1 MNINVADLLNGNYIL
16 LLFVVLALGL
26 CLGKLRLGSVQLG
39 NSIGVLVV
47 SLLLGQQHF
56 AINTDALNLGFMLFI
71 FCVGVEAGPNFFS
84 IFFRDGKN
92 YLMLALVMV
101 GSAMLIA
108 MMLGKVF
115 GWDIGLTAGMLAG
128 AMTSTPVLVG
138 AGDTLRHFG
147 LPSDQLAQSLDHL
160 SLGYALT
167 YLVGLVSLIVGA
179 RYMPKLQ
186 HQDLQ
191 TSAQQIARERGLDTD
206 SKRKVYLPVIRAYR
220 VGPELVA
227 WADGKNLRELG
238 IYRTTISRLLKRG
251 RDQGIVTIAI
261 NYDYNEN
268 LWLEQQLKQKFG
280 LKEAVVASSDGL
292 LEEEQLS
299 AMGQHGALLVDRLLE
314 PGDIIGFSW
323 GRAVRSLVENLPQA
337 SHSRQV
343 ICVPIIGGPSGKL
356 ESRYHV
362 NTLTYGAAAR
372 LKAESHLADFPALLD
387 NPLIRNGIMQSQH
400 FKTISSYWD
409 SLDVALVG
417 IGSPAIRDGAN
428 WHAFYG
434 SEESDDLNARH
445 VAGDIC
451 SRFYD
456 INGGLVDTNMSE
468 KTLSIEMAKL
478 RQARYSIGIAMGE
491 EKYSGILGALHGRYI
506 NCLVTNRETAELLL
520 K

>member
-1 MNINVADLLNGNYIL
+1 MAKIL
-16 LLFVVLALGL
+16 IH
-26 CLGKLRLGSVQLG
+26 GSG
-39 NSIGVLVV
+39 HKAASWNETISHMENS
-47 SLLLGQQHF
+47 
-56 AINTDALNLGFMLFI
+56 D
-71 FCVGVEAGPNFFS
+71 
-84 IFFRDGKN
+84 
-92 YLMLALVMV
+92 
-101 GSAMLIA
+101 
-108 MMLGKVF
+108 
-115 GWDIGLTAGMLAG
+115 DI
-128 AMTSTPVLVG
+128 
-138 AGDTLRHFG
+138 R
-147 LPSDQLAQSLDHL
+147 
-160 SLGYALT
+160 
-167 YLVGLVSLIVGA
+167 LIVKIA
-179 RYMPKLQ
+179 QLYYE
-186 HQDLQ
+186 QDMTQ
-191 TSAQQIARERGLDTD
+191 AQIA
-206 SKRKVYLPVIRAYR
+206 
-220 VGPELVA
+220 
-227 WADGKNLRELG
+227 RELG

-251 RDQGIVTIAI
+251 REQGIVTIAI

-337 SHSRQV
+337 SQSRQV

>member
-1 MNINVADLLNGNYIL
+1 MTME
-16 LLFVVLALGL
+16 
-26 CLGKLRLGSVQLG
+26 
-39 NSIGVLVV
+39 NS
-47 SLLLGQQHF
+47 
-56 AINTDALNLGFMLFI
+56 D
-71 FCVGVEAGPNFFS
+71 
-84 IFFRDGKN
+84 
-92 YLMLALVMV
+92 
-101 GSAMLIA
+101 
-108 MMLGKVF
+108 
-115 GWDIGLTAGMLAG
+115 DI
-128 AMTSTPVLVG
+128 
-138 AGDTLRHFG
+138 R
-147 LPSDQLAQSLDHL
+147 
-160 SLGYALT
+160 
-167 YLVGLVSLIVGA
+167 LIVKIA
-179 RYMPKLQ
+179 QLYYE
-186 HQDLQ
+186 QDMTQ
-191 TSAQQIARERGLDTD
+191 AQIA
-206 SKRKVYLPVIRAYR
+206 
-220 VGPELVA
+220 
-227 WADGKNLRELG
+227 RELG
-238 IYRTTISRLLKRG
+238 IYRTTISRG
-251 RDQGIVTIAI
+251 REQGIVTIAI

-337 SHSRQV
+337 SQSRQV

-372 LKAESHLADFPALLD
+372 LKADSHLADFPALLD